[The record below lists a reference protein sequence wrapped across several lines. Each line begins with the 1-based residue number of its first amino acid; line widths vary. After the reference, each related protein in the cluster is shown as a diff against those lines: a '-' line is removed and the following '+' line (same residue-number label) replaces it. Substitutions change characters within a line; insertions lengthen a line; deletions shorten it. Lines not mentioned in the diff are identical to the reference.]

1 MTPTSSV
8 RLAIAAALV
17 AFGLSAA
24 HAELHEFE
32 TPGTGPSL
40 HAVTCDDAHA
50 EPRCPVCLG
59 NPPSRSVHRSPISSG
74 REATQPSLRALQAT
88 GVDPLFTSRFARP
101 EAARAPPRHS

>member
-1 MTPTSSV
+1 MTPTSSI

-32 TPGTGPSL
+32 TPGAGLSL
-40 HAVTCDDAHA
+40 HGVACDDAHA

-74 REATQPSLRALQAT
+74 RETARPGFRALQAS
-88 GVDPLFTSRFARP
+88 GVDPLFTNRFARP
-101 EAARAPPRHS
+101 EAARAPPLHG